1 MFRNIILTAFLQ
13 LAIGAPAA
21 AQDFPYPFQGL
32 ATDMAMN
39 ALHSSVLNSM
49 LPQDDAPS
57 AAASAPAV
65 DTRYRAMPSVSAKA
79 QRQFIAFIEQ
89 TSGKAGAEAVK
100 KEFSKTSPTQLWA
113 NKVADEGLKPGDAV
127 DAIAGYWML
136 NWIIAN
142 TAHDSNFDTKPV
154 LNQVRQVL
162 SRDASF
168 RAMTQAQRQ
177 ELSEVLMM
185 NFLIQL
191 AVYED
196 AVSTGNT
203 LMLAQLADAAV
214 ARFRNEASVDLRAL
228 KVTQRGFAPR

>member
-1 MFRNIILTAFLQ
+1 MLRNLALIAFLH

-49 LPQDDAPS
+49 LPQDEDTP
-57 AAASAPAV
+57 AATPAPAV
-65 DTRYRAMPSVSAKA
+65 ETRYRASPSVSAKA

-113 NKVADEGLKPGDAV
+113 SKVAGEGLKPGDAV

-142 TAHDSNFDTKPV
+142 TAHETSFDTKPV
-154 LNQVRQVL
+154 LKQVRFVL
-162 SRDASF
+162 ARDAGF

-177 ELSEVLMM
+177 ELSEILMM

-196 AVSTGNT
+196 AVSTGNR
-203 LMLAQLADAAV
+203 LMLAKLADAAV

-228 KVTQRGFAPR
+228 KVTSQGFSPR